1 MTSNIVKEYIDF
13 SKKNITKYL
22 KIILEQDYSKEI
34 IEPLLDTYI
43 NVRYYNNYDIK
54 YKVFESNI
62 NYYMKQKA
70 IKINEEKEEE
80 YISKVKK
87 IFYLFKY
94 ILYFDNVLEYES
106 LKKII
111 SEIDEYR
118 NEVLG
123 LTSENFIE
131 ELNDLVKENEKRKET
146 FIEELSS
153 DHFNLEIKNTNN
165 KNVFK
170 VKLNNNIKFNKIYS
184 DYSINKVYNEGL
196 VDEQKHFILYYLIT
210 REILKNIIKGDFT
223 KEYIISF
230 PNNIFT
236 KQQKINRLIAII
248 DDESIKNNIVIEFT
262 YTDYLSNK
270 EIINSWIKK
279 GFQIA
284 IKIDEKY
291 KYDNN
296 SKIWL
301 DIFKYVIVDK
311 EKKNFFDEDQLVIE

>member
-1 MTSNIVKEYIDF
+1 MASNIVKEYIDF

-54 YKVFESNI
+54 YKAFESNI

-210 REILKNIIKGDFT
+210 REILKNIIRGDFT

-311 EKKNFFDEDQLVIE
+311 EKKNFFDEDQLIIE

>member
-1 MTSNIVKEYIDF
+1 MASNIVKEYIDF

-311 EKKNFFDEDQLVIE
+311 EKKNFFDEDQLIIE

>member
-1 MTSNIVKEYIDF
+1 MASNIVKEYIDF

-123 LTSENFIE
+123 LTSKNFIE

-311 EKKNFFDEDQLVIE
+311 EKKNFFDEDQLIIE

>member
-1 MTSNIVKEYIDF
+1 MASNIVKEYIDF

-54 YKVFESNI
+54 YKAFESNI

-131 ELNDLVKENEKRKET
+131 ELNDIVKENEKRKET

>member
-1 MTSNIVKEYIDF
+1 MASNIVKEYIDF

>member
-1 MTSNIVKEYIDF
+1 MASNIVKEYIDF

-131 ELNDLVKENEKRKET
+131 ELNDIVKENEKRKET

>member
-1 MTSNIVKEYIDF
+1 MASNIVKEYIDF

-54 YKVFESNI
+54 YKAFESNI

-311 EKKNFFDEDQLVIE
+311 EKKNFFDEDQLIIE

>member
-1 MTSNIVKEYIDF
+1 MASNIVKEYIDF

-210 REILKNIIKGDFT
+210 REILKNIIRGDFT

-311 EKKNFFDEDQLVIE
+311 EKKNFFDEDQLIIE

>member
-1 MTSNIVKEYIDF
+1 MASNIVKEYIDF

-131 ELNDLVKENEKRKET
+131 ELNDIVKENEKRKET

-311 EKKNFFDEDQLVIE
+311 EKKNFFDEDQLIIE

>member
-1 MTSNIVKEYIDF
+1 MASNIVKEYIDF

-54 YKVFESNI
+54 YKAFESNI

-131 ELNDLVKENEKRKET
+131 ELNDIVKENEKRKET

-311 EKKNFFDEDQLVIE
+311 EKKNFFDEDQLIIE

>member
-1 MTSNIVKEYIDF
+1 MASNIVKEYIDF

-131 ELNDLVKENEKRKET
+131 ELNDIVKEDEKRKET

-311 EKKNFFDEDQLVIE
+311 EKKNFFDEDQLIIE

>member
-1 MTSNIVKEYIDF
+1 MASNIVKEYIDF

-54 YKVFESNI
+54 YKAFESNI

-184 DYSINKVYNEGL
+184 DYSINKFYNEGL

-311 EKKNFFDEDQLVIE
+311 EKKNFFDEDQLIIE